1 VLDLKRATMPPG
13 RRGAEA
19 LRANTA
25 GIRSATAS
33 GPLVFLSAVSALS
46 QINDLFYGYVDL
58 LTNKERLH
66 VSVNQTL
73 VRLNKLLGCPPRNLP
88 ILRSIR

>member
-1 VLDLKRATMPPG
+1 
-13 RRGAEA
+13 
-19 LRANTA
+19 
-25 GIRSATAS
+25 
-33 GPLVFLSAVSALS
+33 VSALS